1 MENAL
6 TILKNRLSKIGIEI
20 EMSLNLPWIYL
31 DRINGIRVRREDFT
45 ENHGFNLAWYPIREG
60 EQICLA
66 EDPKTIINLIR
77 RYVRE
82 SKLTEMMKLDEE
94 AGLYENPE
102 DESKIN

>member
-1 MENAL
+1 MENVI
-6 TILKNRLSKIGIEI
+6 TTLKNRLSRIGIEI

-60 EQICLA
+60 ERIRLA

-82 SKLTEMMKLDEE
+82 SKLIKIIELDED
-94 AGLYENPE
+94 AKLYENPE
-102 DESKIN
+102 DKT

>member
-1 MENAL
+1 MENVI
-6 TILKNRLSKIGIEI
+6 TTLKNRLSRIGIEI

-60 EQICLA
+60 EQIRLA

-82 SKLTEMMKLDEE
+82 SKLIKIIELDED
-94 AGLYENPE
+94 AKLYENPE
-102 DESKIN
+102 DKT